1 MRDFAF
7 YNAGIDDAK
16 GPKRV
21 LGLARRLVRR
31 LLRPMF
37 FHQEALYRDLQTQID
52 HLTGQVEALSQR
64 SAAADAF
71 RWDAVAMARRLA
83 SIEDH
88 LARIQTPDAAGRA
101 VPAPGCRVDTA
112 NNLSAPHV
120 STFKEYS
127 NRRISENS
135 SVDDGRSM

>member
-7 YNAGIDDAK
+7 YNTGINDAK

-37 FHQEALYRDLQTQID
+37 FHQEVLYRDLQAQID
-52 HLTGQVEALSQR
+52 HLSGQVEALSQR
-64 SAAADAF
+64 SATTDAF
-71 RWDAVAMARRLA
+71 RWDSLAMARRLA

-88 LARIQTPDAAGRA
+88 LARMQPPANAERA
-101 VPAPGCRVDTA
+101 VPSPGSRIDPA
-112 NNLSAPHV
+112 SERGSPHV
-120 STFKEYS
+120 TPYKEF
-127 NRRISENS
+127 S
-135 SVDDGRSM
+135 SSQFSVPSSGGDTDLT